1 MLVYSDAIWSTI
13 IRGRVEAVIATWR
26 VVNRE
31 RHAIIIDSDTDTAQ
45 LADSRHSDLFFF
57 FFFFSSIPLVTEVSK
72 LNIITIPYL

>member
-13 IRGRVEAVIATWR
+13 IRGRVEAVVATWR

-57 FFFFSSIPLVTEVSK
+57 FSSIPLVTEVSK
-72 LNIITIPYL
+72 LNIIIITYL

>member
-26 VVNRE
+26 VVNLE
-31 RHAIIIDSDTDTAQ
+31 RHAIIIIDSDTDTAQ

-57 FFFFSSIPLVTEVSK
+57 FFSSIPFVTEVSR

>member
-45 LADSRHSDLFFF
+45 LADSRHSNLFFF
-57 FFFFSSIPLVTEVSK
+57 FVFSSMPLVTEVPK
-72 LNIITIPYL
+72 LNIIIIPYL